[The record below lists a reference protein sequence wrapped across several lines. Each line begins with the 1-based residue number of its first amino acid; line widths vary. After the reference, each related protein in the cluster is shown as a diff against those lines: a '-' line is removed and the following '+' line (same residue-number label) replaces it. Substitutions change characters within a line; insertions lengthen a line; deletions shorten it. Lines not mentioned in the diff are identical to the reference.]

1 MLRIAFFFLLA
12 LLSIEASAASCPN
25 SGTQLQVLG
34 SGGPGHHDHRAG
46 SAYLVWINGK
56 SRVLVNAG
64 NGSSLR
70 FQESGAHFEQLDV
83 IALSRLHADHTA
95 GLPGIVGAARTG
107 NRSRALPVFGPDGSK
122 TMPSTVAF
130 VRALFDQRRG
140 VWRELGSV
148 LSPLGTKGFKLQPH
162 DIRTV
167 IKGGKPELVKAQKAN
182 PVFSNGALRLSAA
195 AGIFAN
201 TPVLA
206 WRVRTSNGS
215 IVFVSN
221 TPDAGLQKFA
231 KGADIL
237 VAHIAANGAGDSG
250 RIRAATPEEIGRLAA
265 ASAIK
270 HLVLAHRMDP
280 GGDKEKAAVQI
291 IEKSFGGKIS
301 LAEDLAC
308 YSVGKP

>member
-12 LLSIEASAASCPN
+12 FLSTVVAAASCPDT
-25 SGTQLQVLG
+25 GTQLQVLG

-56 SRVLVNAG
+56 SRILVNAG

-70 FQESGAHFEQLDV
+70 FQESGARFEQLDV
-83 IALSRLHADHTA
+83 IALSRLHADQTA
-95 GLPGIVGAARTG
+95 GLPGIVSAARTG

-148 LSPLGTKGFKLQPH
+148 LSPLGTKGFKLRPH

-182 PVFSNGALRLSAA
+182 PIFNNGALRLSAA
-195 AGIFAN
+195 AGTFAN
-201 TPVLA
+201 APVLS
-206 WRVRTSNGS
+206 WRVHTGTGS
-215 IVFVSN
+215 IVFISD
-221 TPDAGLQKFA
+221 TPGTGLQKFA

-237 VAHIAANGAGDSG
+237 VAHIAANGTGDAG
-250 RIRAATPEEIGRLAA
+250 RNRAATPEELGRLAA
-265 ASAIK
+265 ASGIK
-270 HLVLAHRMDP
+270 HLVLARRMDP
-280 GGDKEKAAVQI
+280 GGDKEKATVQKI
-291 IEKSFGGKIS
+291 KQSFGGKIS

-308 YSVGKP
+308 YQIGKP